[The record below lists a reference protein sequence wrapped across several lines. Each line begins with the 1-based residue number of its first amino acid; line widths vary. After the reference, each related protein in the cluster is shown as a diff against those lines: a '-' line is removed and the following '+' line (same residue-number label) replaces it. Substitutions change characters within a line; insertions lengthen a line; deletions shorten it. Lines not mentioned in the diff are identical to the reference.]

1 MTRSPRLVAKAEAS
15 PLAAARRERWRR
27 EWWCNLGFALA
38 VEVEGMLLKNGGVAA
53 TVNRKIERVVNVDP
67 TKIRRAR

>member
-1 MTRSPRLVAKAEAS
+1 M
-15 PLAAARRERWRR
+15 
-27 EWWCNLGFALA
+27 GFALA

>member
-1 MTRSPRLVAKAEAS
+1 M
-15 PLAAARRERWRR
+15 
-27 EWWCNLGFALA
+27 GFALA

-53 TVNRKIERVVNVDP
+53 TVNRKIEKVVNVDP